1 MDAHTLNAW
10 TRFALQKGGI
20 GTCTALIDNPATEPE
35 DLMFMAGEKIIV
47 LRRLDDD
54 SPDANQRP
62 TSSTSARRKSD
73 ALSDSEA
80 WFLGYCEGVVG
91 RFKGAHVLIHGRL
104 KKPVLMRRSAAG
116 SIRDSSMRPMSRSEA
131 AKMHLSQVPA
141 GIPFTSVNSDGEED
155 AAASSPVDRRGHALP
170 PSAQHSAGSNSS
182 HPHHP
187 AAASAASAST
197 KNGTFDLT
205 TPPLSDEGHLRRQ
218 PLPRRPVQDNDEDS
232 DGSTS
237 LLPWAR
243 HSRESSNASSS
254 AAAPRPNNLLVRNGS
269 LARPSAPVGTS
280 SAFTHDYA
288 ATQAQNGSNLP
299 TIHHLPPSPI
309 SSSESPIRAESSTVL
324 ASITTTS
331 SSKSNPRSADTTA
344 DSTIINTV
352 TGNSSAADLASR
364 TSCTSSNYTTSTN
377 EDSDDEQG
385 NENSRRDYTFS
396 IYDVYGRDSVAF
408 PNFDFRQYG
417 SKSSLPKLAA
427 SKSTESLNMPSQRS
441 FNATD
446 DRLQLSA
453 SPQQYPQQRPQ
464 PSSADTSRAQQSM
477 QQQQQQQLGPM
488 AGGIPRRPG
497 QLVVPAAS
505 DISIPLAL
513 RSPSGRRPS
522 AAPDPR
528 MADVNGP
535 RAPLNIASSLRRQVE
550 TPPVPAPGA
559 QQVSPLDAAG
569 AALAA
574 GPSASVGPMP
584 RGPGAFDPHRRPSQ
598 HNTAAP
604 VSARMHP
611 STLPPIL
618 TGAPSTGTS
627 LGSKSS
633 ASTSAFGPG
642 SSPPVSAGTTASNSQ
657 DTNFSHRPGFAEA
670 RSRHRSMSVGTLN
683 KVENLALNET
693 DADGAETAHA
703 PILAAAPQPPHL
715 TALGSANNT
724 TRPSFRTSASS
735 ARSRNGQ
742 ATSPGFGPMRASSD
756 RLSKRERT
764 NSGHGSGLLRK
775 NPSNPTPGLHG
786 GSGLHG
792 LSPMARSAS
801 PMSQLSAPS
810 PTFHHQDQA
819 GRRTSAASTSAY
831 SPGPRSPA
839 LRSPLGTAMAPGPA
853 SAPVTP
859 GGGPGPHSNG
869 ILAFPSS
876 PGSMASPSG
885 IGNRGFDAM
894 GFIIEPNVP
903 PCMPQVDDPELKDKW
918 LSVLNENDVTAA
930 KKSRKVKK
938 LVRSGVPQSLRREVW
953 LFLANASVRRRPGLF
968 EQLCKTS
975 QGSKGK
981 RGKEEA
987 YETIEKDLH
996 RTLPDNQLFM
1006 GENATGRADLEG
1018 ILKSY
1023 VHFNPMLG
1031 YTQGMGLLA
1040 AFALIQ
1046 MPAEDAFWLL
1056 CAVLRNPQMEE
1067 YYSAGMKQLHV
1078 DSVVFSNLLQSMDPE
1093 LHDRFEEVGLS
1104 PIMFTPNWFLPLFTR
1119 VLPWTTLVRVWD
1131 VFFYEGPTWML
1142 RVALAIVRIL
1152 REQLMNRSICPTAGE
1167 MLQLLL
1173 HPPPHNLTAE
1183 NVLNC
1188 AFSVKLK
1195 DGEMRKLSRTAS
1207 KLVREKNSLNQAADA
1222 RGRASLRRPSAS
1234 AKGSRSTSA
1243 PAKR

>member
-1 MDAHTLNAW
+1 
-10 TRFALQKGGI
+10 
-20 GTCTALIDNPATEPE
+20 
-35 DLMFMAGEKIIV
+35 
-47 LRRLDDD
+47 
-54 SPDANQRP
+54 
-62 TSSTSARRKSD
+62 
-73 ALSDSEA
+73 
-80 WFLGYCEGVVG
+80 
-91 RFKGAHVLIHGRL
+91 
-104 KKPVLMRRSAAG
+104 
-116 SIRDSSMRPMSRSEA
+116 MRPMSRSEA

-155 AAASSPVDRRGHALP
+155 AAASSPVDRRGHALL

-187 AAASAASAST
+187 TAASAASAST
-197 KNGTFDLT
+197 KNGTFGLT

-324 ASITTTS
+324 ASITTIS

-417 SKSSLPKLAA
+417 SKSSLAKLAA

-441 FNATD
+441 SNATD
-446 DRLQLSA
+446 DRLQLPA
-453 SPQQYPQQRPQ
+453 SPQQCPQQRPQ
-464 PSSADTSRAQQSM
+464 PPSADTSRAQQSM

-505 DISIPLAL
+505 DTSIPLAL

-535 RAPLNIASSLRRQVE
+535 RPPLHMASSLRCQVE

-574 GPSASVGPMP
+574 GPSVSAGPMP

-618 TGAPSTGTS
+618 TGAPGTGTS

-693 DADGAETAHA
+693 NADGAETAHA

-756 RLSKRERT
+756 RLSERERT

-792 LSPMARSAS
+792 LSPMTRSTS

-859 GGGPGPHSNG
+859 GGGPGPLSNG

-903 PCMPQVDDPELKDKW
+903 SCMPQVDDPELKDKW

-1006 GENATGRADLEG
+1006 GKNATGRADLEG

-1078 DSVVFSNLLQSMDPE
+1078 DSVVFSSLLQSMDPE